1 MLHVVVGEGT
11 ARPQAEFT
19 EGDFTLPSVTMKD
32 NIWAE
37 HLLPSNRFVSSYSPA
52 VELKKKKKTSF
63 NSHLKILTNER
74 NTVDLFSD
82 YRIKFLK
89 N

>member
-74 NTVDLFSD
+74 IQLIFFQTTELNF
-82 YRIKFLK
+82 
-89 N
+89 

>member
-1 MLHVVVGEGT
+1 MLHVVVGEGI

-74 NTVDLFSD
+74 IQLIFFQTTELNF
-82 YRIKFLK
+82 
-89 N
+89 